1 MTSTETTTTTQEPGL
16 ANGDRLGT
24 VGATPDTTA
33 SQATISASSI
43 RPANGTPSPTQHPQ
57 HHLGPEAHLE
67 AHSVVI
73 EPSTSWVALQPREL
87 WAYRELLYFLTW
99 RDIKIR
105 YKQSVLGAAWAI
117 IQPLVTMLIF
127 TALLGRING
136 AAQHNG
142 DVPFALSTYA
152 ALVPWTFFS
161 SAVSNS
167 GNSLV
172 GSANLISK
180 VYFPRMLVPAAAV
193 AASMLD
199 FAIAFGFGLPLCLL
213 YGRLPSLSAN
223 LLLLPVLIVL
233 LLMLGLGA
241 GMWMSALNVKYR
253 DIRYALPFIM
263 QIGMF
268 ASPVFFRL
276 DDPSLAKWRNVLLL
290 NPITGI
296 LEGFRS
302 ALFGLPINW
311 GALGFS
317 ALISSL
323 LLVYALYAFKR
334 MESSFADII

>member
-1 MTSTETTTTTQEPGL
+1 MISTPTEEPSLDLGAASSTRNATET
-16 ANGDRLGT
+16 
-24 VGATPDTTA
+24 
-33 SQATISASSI
+33 SASGAS
-43 RPANGTPSPTQHPQ
+43 PNGSPSPVP
-57 HHLGPEAHLE
+57 PPNPAHRAPAAPPAEQL
-67 AHSVVI
+67 SVVI

-127 TALLGRING
+127 TALLGRISG
-136 AAQHNG
+136 AAQQNG

-193 AASMLD
+193 SASLLD
-199 FAIAFGFGLPLCLL
+199 FAIAFAFGLPLCFI
-213 YGRLPSLSAN
+213 YGRLPSLSPN
-223 LLLLPVLIVL
+223 LLLLPLLIVL

-276 DDPSLAKWRNVLLL
+276 DDPSLAKWRSVLLL

>member
-1 MTSTETTTTTQEPGL
+1 MTSPPTQEPSLHRRADSRADSSTHGAAENSS
-16 ANGDRLGT
+16 ANPFPPT
-24 VGATPDTTA
+24 NPA
-33 SQATISASSI
+33 S
-43 RPANGTPSPTQHPQ
+43 R
-57 HHLGPEAHLE
+57 AHAAPPLE
-67 AHSVVI
+67 QHSVVI

-117 IQPLVTMLIF
+117 IQPLATMLIF
-127 TALLGRING
+127 TALLGRISG
-136 AAQHNG
+136 AAQQNG

-193 AASMLD
+193 AASLVD
-199 FAIAFGFGLPLCLL
+199 FAIAFSFGLPLCFL
-213 YGRLPSLSAN
+213 YGRLPSLTPN
-223 LLLLPVLIVL
+223 LLLLPLLIVML
-233 LLMLGLGA
+233 VMLGLGA

-276 DDPSLAKWRNVLLL
+276 DDPALAKWRNVLLL

-302 ALFGLPINW
+302 ALFGLSINW